1 MRRVRRDPT
10 GQKARQ
16 GTITALSTH
25 SGSDPAF
32 GPSRFIVRRRGAV
45 IRVWALVAAG
55 LLPFAPRLPERLE
68 VSARVLGSESASVE
82 AALASRFESPF
93 ARPVVLVLTGVPG
106 PDRPEGLA
114 ALREVTSAIQAL
126 SGVTRTFSYLDRPDP
141 FLIGADG
148 SGAVVVV
155 GFDPAEPRPDRL
167 VPLLRAAAGAQAAR
181 LESRFPSATLR
192 VTGEAAINH
201 DLWQLSTRS
210 GRSAE
215 RRALPVTL
223 GLLLFA
229 FGTLVAAGLPL
240 AAGLLAIGLSLGAS
254 ALLAQSLELSILLV
268 NVVSMLGLA
277 LGIDYA
283 LLTVSRF
290 REARLAGASVDESTM
305 AAARHAGGTVA
316 LSGAAVA
323 IGFLGLLLVPL
334 RELRSAAVGGLLVV
348 AFSVLVATTLLPAT
362 LAALGPRLDWG
373 RLPFLPGPR
382 ADHAGWR
389 RWGSWVARHPWP
401 VLILAGAP
409 AVLLALQAIR
419 LNPRVPEGDWLPREM
434 ESARAGADL
443 RAMGRGGIV
452 QSVRVLLELPDG
464 TQSLSAE
471 GWRAAERLAEY
482 LGRDARVARVQWV
495 AGLVRDMADPRAAV
509 ALLPSWAR
517 RSFLG
522 GEGDVLLLEVIPRE
536 GVAGSEAT
544 RLVRD
549 LRRWDVA
556 EVTGLPGSRLEVGGL
571 PAFNADYEDAVA
583 GRFAWT
589 FGLIVVGTL
598 LALAAGFRSVLIP
611 IKAVAL
617 NLLSVAGSF
626 GALVLVFQDG
636 HGVRW
641 LGLPGP
647 VDGVFPIVP
656 VLVFCTVFGLSLDYE
671 VFLVSRVA
679 EGRRQ
684 GLSEE
689 MALAEGLA
697 RTAGVITS
705 AAAVMVAVFAAFTL
719 GSFVLMKML
728 GFALAVAVL
737 LDATVIRMAVGPALL
752 RLAGRWNWWP
762 GDR

>member
-1 MRRVRRDPT
+1 V
-10 GQKARQ
+10 
-16 GTITALSTH
+16 
-25 SGSDPAF
+25 
-32 GPSRFIVRRRGAV
+32 
-45 IRVWALVAAG
+45 
-55 LLPFAPRLPERLE
+55 LLPLAPRLHERLD
-68 VSARVLGSESASVE
+68 VSSRILGSESASVE
-82 AALASRFESPF
+82 QALTSRFESPF
-93 ARPVVLVLTGVPG
+93 ARPVVLVVGGVPG
-106 PDRPEGLA
+106 PDRPEGQA
-114 ALREVTSAIQAL
+114 VLREVTSGVQAL
-126 SGVTRTFSYLDRPDP
+126 PGVARTFSYLDQPDP
-141 FLIGADG
+141 FLVGTDG
-148 SGAVVVV
+148 SGAIVVV
-155 GFDPAEPRPDRL
+155 GLDPAEPRPDRL
-167 VPLLRAAAGAQAAR
+167 VPRLRTAASAMAAR
-181 LESRFPSATLR
+181 LRPRFANVALR

-201 DLWQLSTRS
+201 DLWQQSTES

-223 GLLLFA
+223 ALLLFA

-254 ALLAQSLELSILLV
+254 ALVARAVDLSILLV

-290 REARLAGASVDESTM
+290 REARLAGESAEEAAV

-334 RELRSAAVGGLLVV
+334 QELRSAAVGGLLVV
-348 AFSVLVATTLLPAT
+348 TFSVLIATTLLPST

-373 RLPFLPGPR
+373 RLPFLHGLRVHP
-382 ADHAGWR
+382 DGWR
-389 RWGSWVARHPWP
+389 RWGLWVAAHPFW
-401 VLILAGAP
+401 VLILAGTP
-409 AVLLALQAIR
+409 ALVLALQAAR
-419 LNPRVPEGDWLPREM
+419 LNPRVPEGDWLPPEM
-434 ESARAGADL
+434 ESAQAGADL
-443 RAMGRGGIV
+443 RAMGRGGVV
-452 QSVRVLLELPDG
+452 QSARVLLELPEE
-464 TQSLSAE
+464 TQSLSQE
-471 GWRAAERLAEY
+471 GWSAAERLAEA
-482 LGRDARVARVQWV
+482 LGRDPRVARVQWV
-495 AGLVRDMADPRAAV
+495 AGLVRDTADPRAAV

-522 GEGDVLLLEVIPRE
+522 GEGDVLLFEVIPRE
-536 GVAGSEAT
+536 GVAGPEAT
-544 RLVRD
+544 RFVRE
-549 LRRWDVA
+549 LRRWDA
-556 EVTGLPGSRLEVGGL
+556 PTVTGLPGTRLRVGGL
-571 PAFNADYEDAVA
+571 PAFSADYEDAVA
-583 GRFAWT
+583 GRFVRIG
-589 FGLIVVGTL
+589 GLIVLGTL
-598 LALAAGFRSVLIP
+598 VALALGFRSVLVP
-611 IKAVAL
+611 LKAIVL

-647 VDGVFPIVP
+647 IDGVFPLVP

-689 MALAEGLA
+689 AALAEGLA
-697 RTAGVITS
+697 RTAGLITS

-719 GSFVLMKML
+719 GGFVLMKML

-762 GDR
+762 GARGTATPRS